1 MSKFKDLKAQFDA
14 LHDDDKPIVVICTV
28 VVVFGLIGLLFLVV
42 ALVKELFVPALIV
55 VALYSAGVKFFG
67 WPIPSFVKK
76 LFK

>member
-14 LHDDDKPIVVICTV
+14 LDQDDKPIVVIGTV
-28 VVVFGLIGLLFLVV
+28 VGLFILIGLLFLVV

-55 VALYSAGVKFFG
+55 VALYGAGVKFFG

>member
-14 LHDDDKPIVVICTV
+14 LDEDDKPIVVIGTV
-28 VVVFGLIGLLFLVV
+28 VGLFILIGLLSLVV
-42 ALVKELFVPALIV
+42 ALVKELFVPVLIV

>member
-14 LHDDDKPIVVICTV
+14 LDQDDKPIVVIGT
-28 VVVFGLIGLLFLVV
+28 VFGLFILIGLLFMVV

-67 WPIPSFVKK
+67 WPIPPFVKK